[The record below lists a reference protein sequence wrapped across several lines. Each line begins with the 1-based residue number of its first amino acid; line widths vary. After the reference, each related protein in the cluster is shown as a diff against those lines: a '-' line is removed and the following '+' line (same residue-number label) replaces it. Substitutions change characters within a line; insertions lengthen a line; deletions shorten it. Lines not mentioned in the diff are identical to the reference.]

1 MQDLTGDGYILLQ
14 IAVFCKLGESLV
26 SRLTLFNARRGG
38 EPSRMM
44 MSEFEDAVN
53 DKWIDWS
60 RVNSVRD
67 EIEKKSFGMIQ
78 K

>member
-14 IAVFCKLGESLV
+14 IVIFCKLGESLV
-26 SRLTLFNARRGG
+26 SRLTIFNARRGG
-38 EPSRMM
+38 EPSRMV

-53 DKWIDWS
+53 DKWIDRS
-60 RVNSVRD
+60 RIHFVQD
-67 EIEKKSFGMIQ
+67 EIEKKSCGMIQ